1 MRRLNSSAACLVVCL
16 CGVPLSAAGPTLAEA
31 RQRLLRGNYEE
42 ARVLYETLARES
54 ESRDPKG
61 GAYAT
66 AIIGLSRALEGL
78 AGADYARWHNLSD
91 QFQVILNDVLG
102 DALKNEKEF
111 WPAENEAGTLLLEK
125 YNRGE
130 ALDAFDKAL
139 TINPNAAEALVGKGL
154 AALQKFEVQAA
165 QQFADHA
172 LRINAKLPEALRLR
186 ADAHVVAGDLKAAR
200 KDLDQARKIN
210 PRDENTLG

>member
-1 MRRLNSSAACLVVCL
+1 MRY
-16 CGVPLSAAGPTLAEA
+16 T
-31 RQRLLRGNYEE
+31 
-42 ARVLYETLARES
+42 
-54 ESRDPKG
+54 
-61 GAYAT
+61 
-66 AIIGLSRALEGL
+66 
-78 AGADYARWHNLSD
+78 
-91 QFQVILNDVLG
+91 VILEREEDGGYVVSVPALPGCVSQG
-102 DALKNEKEF
+102 D
-111 WPAENEAGTLLLEK
+111 
-125 YNRGE
+125 NRGE

-200 KDLDQARKIN
+200 KDLDQARKT
-210 PRDENTLG
+210 P

>member
-1 MRRLNSSAACLVVCL
+1 M
-16 CGVPLSAAGPTLAEA
+16 
-31 RQRLLRGNYEE
+31 
-42 ARVLYETLARES
+42 
-54 ESRDPKG
+54 
-61 GAYAT
+61 
-66 AIIGLSRALEGL
+66 
-78 AGADYARWHNLSD
+78 
-91 QFQVILNDVLG
+91 
-102 DALKNEKEF
+102 
-111 WPAENEAGTLLLEK
+111 LLEK
-125 YNRGE
+125 YKRGE

-210 PRDENTLG
+210 PRDENTLGKIAACLLLERDQHGFDGLVAEVLSRDPRPGMFYYVLAERLEDRRHFDLAEKYFKTAI